1 MSLFLDKFFVMIGR
15 KKFERN
21 LNYYYS
27 HGFFFLSNFLLENLS
42 TFYTAVR
49 LILWILIQVSYIE
62 LKFKD

>member
-15 KKFERN
+15 KKFKLLLFTR
-21 LNYYYS
+21 
-27 HGFFFLSNFLLENLS
+27 FFFLSNFLLENLS

-62 LKFKD
+62 LKFED